1 MLISTTISDK
11 KVVFWLIW
19 LKKSIF
25 QSKTLKKHP
34 ISNLNQDLISKKIF
48 QIKKFMTYLFWEVKT
63 PKHDFSYQ
71 MKPIN
76 TKIDFFNC
84 WNMNNQQLFPFFIVF

>member
-1 MLISTTISDK
+1 MLISTIISDK
-11 KVVFWLIW
+11 KVWLIW

-63 PKHDFSYQ
+63 PYQ

-84 WNMNNQQLFPFFIVF
+84 WNINNQQLFPFFIVF